1 MNIQIINESGY
12 PLPEYAT
19 PGSAGL
25 DLRAVIDEP
34 VTLYPGKRVLIST
47 GLKVALPQGIEM
59 QIRSRSGLAA
69 KHGVIVLNEPGTIDS
84 DFRNTIHV
92 ILFNTGET
100 PFVINPG
107 DRVAQAIIARYEQAE
122 WVPVETLDETE
133 RGLGGFG
140 STGIK

>member
-19 PGSAGL
+19 PGSAGF
-25 DLRAVIDEP
+25 DLRAAIHEP
-34 VTLYPGKRVLIST
+34 ITLYPGKRIMIST
-47 GLKVALPQGIEM
+47 GLKVALPRGIEM

-69 KHGVIVLNEPGTIDS
+69 KWGIIVLNEPGTIDS
-84 DFRNTIHV
+84 DFRNTIQV
-92 ILFNTGET
+92 ILFNTSEV

-107 DRVAQAIIARYEQAE
+107 ERIAQGVIAKHETAVWE
-122 WVPVETLDETE
+122 SVETLDETE

>member
-19 PGSAGL
+19 PGSAGF
-25 DLRAVIDEP
+25 DLRAAIDEP
-34 VTLYPGKRVLIST
+34 ITLYPGKRIMIST
-47 GLKVALPQGIEM
+47 GLKVALPRGTEM

-69 KHGVIVLNEPGTIDS
+69 KWGVIVLNEPGTIDS
-84 DFRNTIHV
+84 DFRNTIQV
-92 ILFNTGET
+92 ILFNTSEA

-107 DRVAQAIIARYEQAE
+107 ERIAQGVIAKHETAVWE
-122 WVPVETLDETE
+122 SVETLDETE

>member
-12 PLPEYAT
+12 SLPEYAT

-25 DLRAVIDEP
+25 DLRAAIDGP

-59 QIRSRSGLAA
+59 QIRSRSGLAS

>member
-19 PGSAGL
+19 PGSAGF
-25 DLRAVIDEP
+25 DLRAAIDEP
-34 VTLYPGKRVLIST
+34 ITLYPGKRIMIST
-47 GLKVALPQGIEM
+47 GLKVALPRGTEM

-69 KHGVIVLNEPGTIDS
+69 KWGVIVLNEPGTIDS
-84 DFRNTIHV
+84 DFRNTIQV
-92 ILFNTGET
+92 ILFNTSEV

-107 DRVAQAIIARYEQAE
+107 ERIAQGVIAKHETAVWE
-122 WVPVETLDETE
+122 SVETLDKTE

>member
-19 PGSAGL
+19 AGSAGF
-25 DLRAVIDEP
+25 DLRATIDEP

-47 GLKVALPQGIEM
+47 GLKVAMPRGTEM

-69 KHGVIVLNEPGTIDS
+69 KYGVIVLNEPGTIDS

>member
-19 PGSAGL
+19 AGSAGF
-25 DLRAVIDEP
+25 DLRAAIDEP

-47 GLKVALPQGIEM
+47 GLKVAMPQGIEM

-69 KHGVIVLNEPGTIDS
+69 KWGVIVLNEPGTIDS

-92 ILFNTGET
+92 ILFNTGEA

-107 DRVAQAIIARYEQAE
+107 ERIAQGVIAKHEIADWE
-122 WVPVETLDETE
+122 PVETLDETK

-140 STGIK
+140 STGLK

>member
-19 PGSAGL
+19 PGSAGF
-25 DLRAVIDEP
+25 DLRAAIYEP
-34 VTLYPGKRVLIST
+34 ITLYPGKRIMIST
-47 GLKVALPQGIEM
+47 GLKVALPRGTEM

-69 KHGVIVLNEPGTIDS
+69 KWGVIVLNEPGTIDS
-84 DFRNTIHV
+84 DFRNTIQV
-92 ILFNTGET
+92 ILFNTSET

-107 DRVAQAIIARYEQAE
+107 ERIAQGVIAKHETAVWE
-122 WVPVETLDETE
+122 SVETLDETE

>member
-19 PGSAGL
+19 AGSAGF
-25 DLRAVIDEP
+25 DLRAAIDESI
-34 VTLYPGKRVLIST
+34 TLYPGKRVLIST

-92 ILFNTGET
+92 ILFNTDET

>member
-19 PGSAGL
+19 PGSAGF
-25 DLRAVIDEP
+25 DLRAAIDEP
-34 VTLYPGKRVLIST
+34 VTLYPGKRIMIST
-47 GLKVALPQGIEM
+47 GLKVALPRGIEM

-69 KHGVIVLNEPGTIDS
+69 KWGIIVLNEPGTIDS
-84 DFRNTIHV
+84 DFRNTIQV
-92 ILFNTGET
+92 ILFNTSEV

-107 DRVAQAIIARYEQAE
+107 ERIAQGVIAKHETAVWE
-122 WVPVETLDETE
+122 SVETLDETE

>member
-19 PGSAGL
+19 PGSAGF
-25 DLRAVIDEP
+25 DLRAAINEP
-34 VTLYPGKRVLIST
+34 VTLYPGKRIMIST
-47 GLKVALPQGIEM
+47 GLKVALPRGIEM

-69 KHGVIVLNEPGTIDS
+69 KWGIIVLNEPGTIDS
-84 DFRNTIHV
+84 DFRNTIQV
-92 ILFNTGET
+92 ILFNTSEV

-107 DRVAQAIIARYEQAE
+107 ERIAQGVIAKHETAVWE
-122 WVPVETLDETE
+122 SVETLDETE